1 MGLASKVSALFWA
14 PLGYSTTKLAGV
26 REYHLRDTVI

>member
-14 PLGYSTTKLAGV
+14 PLEYSTTKLVGV